1 MTTARIVQI
10 DVDETHEK
18 AMSLLVQAMRTAHK
32 LLLMWEAEES
42 SVNDEARLKRLIDAS
57 AKRVQK
63 RRQRVIALG
72 YEIGTAVI
80 ATRPDKDI
88 IVVNPETLKRLVYMA
103 WAGTSC
109 QDDCDFLDSVTKRSG
124 IAESGSE

>member
-32 LLLMWEAEES
+32 LLLMWEEEES
-42 SVNDEARLKRLIDAS
+42 NVNDETRLKRLIDAS
-57 AKRVQK
+57 AKRLQ
-63 RRQRVIALG
+63 RRYQRVIALG

-80 ATRPDKDI
+80 ATRPNEDI
-88 IVVNPETLKRLVYMA
+88 IVVNPETLKRLVNMA
-103 WAGTSC
+103 WASTVS
-109 QDDCDFLDSVTKRSG
+109 QDDFDFLDNIIERSG
-124 IAESGSE
+124 IGYF